1 MKDNSGQIEEA
12 NQEVKNERV
21 EQERKATRSSGQ
33 SISIEGSE
41 AKEVIHSS
49 ISLKFTFRSTRRTK
63 FLRRIQSVQSL
74 TLIAFECIAVLPPS
88 MMIFLNKC
96 SFLNIKGNSATRHSD
111 CAKRRIWG
119 KCRQVKDD

>member
-74 TLIAFECIAVLPPS
+74 TLISFECIAVLPPS
-88 MMIFLNKC
+88 MMIFLNIVDFKT
-96 SFLNIKGNSATRHSD
+96 FVN
-111 CAKRRIWG
+111 
-119 KCRQVKDD
+119 